1 VNIVVAIY
9 SEFRSWCIPEAEVE
23 RLRAEFPEHTFVRAD
38 DDAETLAAIASADVA
53 FSSRITPAHLAAAPK
68 LRWVHSPAAGVGAM
82 LFPQMIESPVVMTN
96 SRGNSSRTIAEHV
109 IAVTLALLRSLPLA
123 WRRQAERVWAQ
134 NEFNESGL
142 VRTVLG
148 ANVLVV
154 GLGSIGGEAARLFS
168 ALGATVT
175 GIRRRPDGEV
185 QGSDLDF
192 LCAER
197 IENRDLT
204 PAPGLPGRPQ
214 RRLVRVVAPA
224 ALMGELPGADVVVL
238 SAPQTAETWH
248 LIDDRALAAMKEDA
262 VLVNVSRGKLV
273 DEAALLRAL
282 DSGRLRG
289 AALDVFEHEP
299 LDPASPLWRRPD
311 VLITPHVS
319 GFHPDHWPE
328 ATKLFAQNL
337 RRFAA
342 GTPLINQVDKQ
353 AGY

>member
-1 VNIVVAIY
+1 MTIVVAIY
-9 SEFRSWCIPEAEVE
+9 SEFSSWCIPEAELE

-38 DDAETLAAIASADVA
+38 DDEETLAVIPGADLA
-53 FSSRITPAHLAAAPK
+53 FSSRITPSHLAAAPR

-82 LFPQMIESPVVMTN
+82 LFPQMVDSPVVMTN

-109 IAVTLALLRSLPLA
+109 IMVTLALLRSLPLA

-142 VRTVLG
+142 VRTVRD
-148 ANVLVV
+148 ARVLIV
-154 GLGSIGGEAARLFS
+154 GLGSIGGEAAQLFS

-175 GIRRRPDGEV
+175 GIRRRPGGPDRT
-185 QGSDLDF
+185 GSDLFF
-192 LCAER
+192 LCSQR
-197 IENRDLT
+197 IEKRDPT
-204 PAPGLPGRPQ
+204 PAPP
-214 RRLVRVVAPA
+214 VHVVPPA
-224 ALMGELPGADVVVL
+224 AMMDELPLADVVVVA
-238 SAPQTAETWH
+238 APQTAETWH
-248 LIDDRALAAMKEDA
+248 LLGDREFAAMKEDA

-273 DEAALLRAL
+273 DEKALVRAL
-282 DSGRLRG
+282 ETGRLRG

-299 LDPASPLWRRPD
+299 LDPASPLWSRPD

-319 GFHPDHWPE
+319 GFHADHWPE
-328 ATKLFAQNL
+328 ATRLFAENL
-337 RRFAA
+337 RRFVA